1 MKTINVVGIGMAGI
15 SAMAATAVHGQMG
28 TTASN
33 TGPKS
38 EAVADATGNLH
49 VPDAYRTAYQS
60 VGS

>member
-1 MKTINVVGIGMAGI
+1 MKINVVDIGMAGI

-33 TGPKS
+33 TGPKA

>member
-1 MKTINVVGIGMAGI
+1 
-15 SAMAATAVHGQMG
+15 MAATAVHGQMG

-33 TGPKS
+33 TGPKA